1 MSLPALDKSSVF
13 LLEALVVWMA
23 LCLPGNIVTLVL
35 YNRANSGGDEGAAAA
50 EADNEVSEGVVQ
62 KILHF
67 SCMSKVEGVQCALF
81 GSTDG
86 THA

>member
-35 YNRANSGGDEGAAAA
+35 YNRANNGEGAAA
-50 EADNEVSEGVVQ
+50 EGGQEVSDGVVQ

-67 SCMSKVEGVQCALF
+67 SCMSKVEGVQCAVQLT
-81 GSTDG
+81 GPLL
-86 THA
+86 

>member
-35 YNRANSGGDEGAAAA
+35 YNRANNGEGAAA
-50 EADNEVSEGVVQ
+50 EVDHEVSDGVVQ

-67 SCMSKVEGVQCALF
+67 SCMSKVEGVQYAVQLT
-81 GSTDG
+81 GLLL
-86 THA
+86 

>member
-35 YNRANSGGDEGAAAA
+35 YNRANSGDEGAAA
-50 EADNEVSEGVVQ
+50 EADQEVSEGY
-62 KILHF
+62 KKYCFI
-67 SCMSKVEGVQCALF
+67 CKVGVQWF
-81 GSTDG
+81 N
-86 THA
+86 

>member
-35 YNRANSGGDEGAAAA
+35 YNRANNGDEGAAA
-50 EADNEVSEGVVQ
+50 EGGQEVSDGVVQ

-67 SCMSKVEGVQCALF
+67 NCMSKVEGVQCAVQLT
-81 GSTDG
+81 GPLL
-86 THA
+86 

>member
-1 MSLPALDKSSVF
+1 MGLASTEIHIVMSLPALDKSSVF

-35 YNRANSGGDEGAAAA
+35 YNRANSGGDEAAAA
-50 EADNEVSEGVVQ
+50 EADHEVSEGVAQ

-67 SCMSKVEGVQCALF
+67 SSMS
-81 GSTDG
+81 
-86 THA
+86 

>member
-35 YNRANSGGDEGAAAA
+35 YNRANSGDEGAAA
-50 EADNEVSEGVVQ
+50 EADQEVSDRVVQ
-62 KILHF
+62 KLSTLVISAKWEMDIL
-67 SCMSKVEGVQCALF
+67 
-81 GSTDG
+81 
-86 THA
+86 

>member
-35 YNRANSGGDEGAAAA
+35 YNRANSGDDGAAA
-50 EADNEVSEGVVQ
+50 EADQEVSKGQKNIALLVNVQSGSGTFREGAQWVQ
-62 KILHF
+62 LT
-67 SCMSKVEGVQCALF
+67 ELLL
-81 GSTDG
+81 
-86 THA
+86 

>member
-35 YNRANSGGDEGAAAA
+35 YNRANNGDEGAAAEA
-50 EADNEVSEGVVQ
+50 EHEVSDGVVQ

-67 SCMSKVEGVQCALF
+67 SCMSKVEGVQCAVQLT
-81 GSTDG
+81 GPLL
-86 THA
+86 